1 MARRKSARKSSRPSA
16 DELVADDAVKK
27 GEIPAADSAGK
38 SAPLIHDSLFKYLLT
53 QMDTAGRFLR
63 ERLPTWL
70 VEELADAP
78 PEIVPGS
85 FVDEELRQSQTD
97 VLLRLPLKDRGDLLL
112 YCLMEH
118 KARPERL
125 ARVQLA
131 RYVMRILEKWYH
143 TNPDGPMPAV
153 LPVIVHNGPRPW
165 AYSTELRDLAGPY
178 PDVIQRHLL
187 SLNHI
192 VVDLCRVDDEA
203 LSEDL
208 RLRAGLMALKHGT
221 REREDLISHLDS
233 VLADVPRLEVVD
245 ARVILIYISERLGS
259 VEAVV
264 ASIQRIAGN
273 RAQEFIH
280 PVWRPFIEQ
289 GRKEGLAEAEVAI
302 TQAQQLAKAEA
313 EARARAEAEAR
324 TQAEAAVQARAQAE
338 AVEAQI
344 KAEAEQV
351 RQTLAATFLGLAE
364 QRFPPVS
371 AAAQAYILGASTSD
385 LHGKLARIL
394 TATSLDAL
402 LGDDQAAVPPGT

>member
-1 MARRKSARKSSRPSA
+1 MRPAMARRKSARKSSRPSA

-38 SAPLIHDSLFKYLLT
+38 SAPLVHDSLFKYLLT
-53 QMDTAGRFLR
+53 QRDVAGRFLH

-70 VEELADAP
+70 VQQLAGAP

-97 VLLRLPLKDRGDLLL
+97 VLLRLPLKDSGDLLL
-112 YCLMEH
+112 YCLLEH

-131 RYVMRILEKWYH
+131 RYVIRILEKWYH

-165 AYSTELRDLAGPY
+165 AYSTELRELAGPY

-221 REREDLISHLDS
+221 REREDLISHLDI
-233 VLADVPRLEVVD
+233 VLADVPGLKSWMPGLSLS
-245 ARVILIYISERLGS
+245 ILAS
-259 VEAVV
+259 V
-264 ASIQRIAGN
+264 
-273 RAQEFIH
+273 
-280 PVWRPFIEQ
+280 
-289 GRKEGLAEAEVAI
+289 
-302 TQAQQLAKAEA
+302 
-313 EARARAEAEAR
+313 
-324 TQAEAAVQARAQAE
+324 
-338 AVEAQI
+338 
-344 KAEAEQV
+344 
-351 RQTLAATFLGLAE
+351 
-364 QRFPPVS
+364 
-371 AAAQAYILGASTSD
+371 
-385 LHGKLARIL
+385 
-394 TATSLDAL
+394 
-402 LGDDQAAVPPGT
+402 